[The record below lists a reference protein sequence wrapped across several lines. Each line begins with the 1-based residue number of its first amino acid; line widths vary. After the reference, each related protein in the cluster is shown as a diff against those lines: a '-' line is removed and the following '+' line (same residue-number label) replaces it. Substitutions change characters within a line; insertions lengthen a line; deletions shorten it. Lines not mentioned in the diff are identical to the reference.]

1 MACKIFDISVID
13 NQRIKNGLFRF
24 FFQVLKKIPKIP
36 FNFNR
41 EIFLPAREFG
51 KYG

>member
-24 FFQVLKKIPKIP
+24 FFSGFEKNSKNTL
-36 FNFNR
+36 
-41 EIFLPAREFG
+41 
-51 KYG
+51 